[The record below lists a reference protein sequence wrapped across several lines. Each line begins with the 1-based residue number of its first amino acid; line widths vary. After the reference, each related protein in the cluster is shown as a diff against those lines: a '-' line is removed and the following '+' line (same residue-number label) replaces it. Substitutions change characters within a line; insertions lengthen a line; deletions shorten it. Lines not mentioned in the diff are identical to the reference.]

1 MLLTLV
7 TFPSFQPAAA
17 RQPVLRR
24 AAAPRLALVDSK
36 KLDLLTAIEK
46 FDAARAIDGTVP
58 VDFGVKGGELDEDSR
73 APKDLASSGAFY
85 AVSQKVG
92 EAADGVLSA
101 VEALEA
107 AAPQPDAT
115 RYFGTLEG
123 ARLCPL
129 DGAWLNIFTTA
140 ADATFSKDSK
150 RGDALVFNVID
161 AKKGGIT
168 NVINFLPAGTTK
180 PPVLEQFRVSLTATA
195 LSPSSLSL
203 VFRCVRIRLTRLP
216 LPLLSLAAAAIG
228 AALAPGVL
236 RKVAT
241 LFGGF
246 VATALAAKL
255 PALPLPFG
263 LRTTLTL
270 PVPGPFLTR
279 ILFAFRKKEPPKAI
293 VDFLFLDDELRVQR
307 TNQGNIFVQR
317 RAPAGWGP

>member
-1 MLLTLV
+1 M
-7 TFPSFQPAAA
+7 
-17 RQPVLRR
+17 
-24 AAAPRLALVDSK
+24 
-36 KLDLLTAIEK
+36 
-46 FDAARAIDGTVP
+46 
-58 VDFGVKGGELDEDSR
+58 
-73 APKDLASSGAFY
+73 
-85 AVSQKVG
+85 SQKVG

-150 RGDALVFNVID
+150 RGDARVYNVID

-168 NVINFLPAGTTK
+168 NVIDFLPA
-180 PPVLEQFRVSLTATA
+180 
-195 LSPSSLSL
+195 
-203 VFRCVRIRLTRLP
+203 
-216 LPLLSLAAAAIG
+216 AAATSRRCSSSSACRSPRRRSRRVRSRSSS
-228 AALAPGVL
+228 AASVSGSRGCRCRCCRSPPPPSAS
-236 RKVAT
+236 RSRRACCARSRRSSA
-241 LFGGF
+241 GF

>member
-1 MLLTLV
+1 MSATED
-7 TFPSFQPAAA
+7 
-17 RQPVLRR
+17 R
-24 AAAPRLALVDSK
+24 AAAKARLFA
-36 KLDLLTAIEK
+36 AISS
-46 FDAARAIDGTVP
+46 FDEVRSRGGVN
-58 VDFGVKGGELDEDSR
+58 VDFGVKGGELDKDTR
-73 APKDLASSGAFY
+73 APTNLADGGFY
-85 AVSQKVG
+85 AVSEELGK
-92 EAADGVLSA
+92 AADDVLA
-101 VEALEA
+101 RVDELFPLNPTPDPTRFLGTVE
-107 AAPQPDAT
+107 
-115 RYFGTLEG
+115 GG
-123 ARLCPL
+123 LCPL
-129 DGAWLNIFTTA
+129 HGCWSNIFTTA

-161 AKKGGIT
+161 AKKGGVT
-168 NVINFLPAGTTK
+168 NVINFLPAGNATK

>member
-1 MLLTLV
+1 M
-7 TFPSFQPAAA
+7 
-17 RQPVLRR
+17 
-24 AAAPRLALVDSK
+24 
-36 KLDLLTAIEK
+36 
-46 FDAARAIDGTVP
+46 
-58 VDFGVKGGELDEDSR
+58 
-73 APKDLASSGAFY
+73 
-85 AVSQKVG
+85 
-92 EAADGVLSA
+92 LSA

-150 RGDALVFNVID
+150 RGDARVYNVID

-168 NVINFLPAGTTK
+168 NVIDFLPAANATK
-180 PPVLEQFRVSLTATA
+180 APVLEQFRVAHCDGAVAVVA
-195 LSPSSLSL
+195 LA
-203 VFRCVRIRLTRLP
+203 RLP
-216 LPLLSLAAAAIG
+216 LRPYPAHAAAAATAVARRRRHRRRARAG
-228 AALAPGVL
+228 RVAE
-236 RKVAT
+236 VAT
-241 LFGGF
+241 LFGGLL
-246 VATALAAKL
+246 ATALAAKL

-293 VDFLFLDDELRVQR
+293 VEFLFLDDELRVQR